1 MGSVEPIEPML
12 TRPLLRYL
20 ETPHIARNGL
30 KLSRIESVLLYTVI
44 RGKCPSKSQNV
55 SMQYIEQMCVNTR
68 TPQDLKAS
76 LADRLLQE
84 ADINSMSR
92 ILGIL

>member
-1 MGSVEPIEPML
+1 M
-12 TRPLLRYL
+12 
-20 ETPHIARNGL
+20 
-30 KLSRIESVLLYTVI
+30 I

-55 SMQYIEQMCVNTR
+55 FMQYIEQMCVNTR